1 MADRKRMKKSGL
13 NYVLLALLALV
24 TLGCLGVFGWFMFR
38 SHRKVVRYNEAV
50 RAMETG
56 DSSLAKLLL
65 LETIREDRNHE
76 AAIVKLAELLEQEG
90 DWQGAAQLWRRASGL
105 NAFQTEYVGRYQQAL
120 LRSGGYEQ
128 LLNALERQ
136 KQKSALTPEQTVIF
150 AFVTLKSGKA
160 AAAGELIDSVP
171 GEKSPL
177 AVLVRFYLNREKL
190 PRTELLRKL
199 EELTSSEDPV
209 VAFDVCETIA
219 RVRSTLGDTEG
230 AEKFRRAA
238 ANANPRLGEPQLG
251 DFYLQNGKF
260 EQAAE
265 VFRSMLK
272 RGPDPVTAVK
282 LGEALAAHNKLDQLK
297 ALSEQYRIGNKPMLQ
312 AGYYLDSL
320 TAFLEKD
327 PKRLAANL
335 KLVDGVVRTPVAR
348 MIGLYSAIGTRDLP
362 EVEKQLTALR
372 DGAVPATIRERA
384 GAMALPCIAE
394 LVRENRIED
403 ATRLARLVQGWMKP
417 ELLLLRLITADD
429 LRQGRLGSAE
439 VKQALG
445 AFPKDP
451 VLLNAAAAR
460 ALQQG
465 EFAAALEL
473 AERNRTAGGNN
484 PGILFQLLAAR
495 EGLGKLDEVSAEF
508 GAARRKQPEDTALAD
523 LYLSF
528 CVRNRRA
535 GELKQLAEELRQA
548 KTPELRVLALAAE
561 AELALLKQDS
571 AAAEKL
577 LREAIAAAPS
587 LPRLYLRLAEA
598 QEAAGKNK
606 EAAATLETGLKA
618 IPADVELAYR
628 AARLHALADDLEP
641 AIRLYSRIADRYP
654 DPELIRVNLS
664 ELYAAAGRSAEAL
677 KTAESAWLAKPDW
690 PPAQE
695 CYGIRL
701 TETGAFDRAVPVL
714 DRRLLAAGKPELRV
728 IQAWRTAMEGLIR
741 QQFETKEYSAC
752 LNSCRKLS
760 ERIPNSPLAVEF
772 REKAEK
778 LIKK

>member
-105 NAFQTEYVGRYQQAL
+105 NAFQTEYVARYQQAL

-265 VFRSMLK
+265 VFHSMLK

-282 LGEALAAHNKLDQLK
+282 LGEALAAQNKLDQLK

-335 KLVDGVVRTPVAR
+335 KLVDGAGRSPVAR
-348 MIGLYSAIGTRDLP
+348 MIGL
-362 EVEKQLTALR
+362 
-372 DGAVPATIRERA
+372 
-384 GAMALPCIAE
+384 
-394 LVRENRIED
+394 
-403 ATRLARLVQGWMKP
+403 
-417 ELLLLRLITADD
+417 
-429 LRQGRLGSAE
+429 
-439 VKQALG
+439 
-445 AFPKDP
+445 
-451 VLLNAAAAR
+451 
-460 ALQQG
+460 
-465 EFAAALEL
+465 
-473 AERNRTAGGNN
+473 
-484 PGILFQLLAAR
+484 
-495 EGLGKLDEVSAEF
+495 
-508 GAARRKQPEDTALAD
+508 
-523 LYLSF
+523 
-528 CVRNRRA
+528 
-535 GELKQLAEELRQA
+535 
-548 KTPELRVLALAAE
+548 
-561 AELALLKQDS
+561 
-571 AAAEKL
+571 
-577 LREAIAAAPS
+577 
-587 LPRLYLRLAEA
+587 
-598 QEAAGKNK
+598 
-606 EAAATLETGLKA
+606 
-618 IPADVELAYR
+618 
-628 AARLHALADDLEP
+628 
-641 AIRLYSRIADRYP
+641 
-654 DPELIRVNLS
+654 
-664 ELYAAAGRSAEAL
+664 
-677 KTAESAWLAKPDW
+677 
-690 PPAQE
+690 
-695 CYGIRL
+695 
-701 TETGAFDRAVPVL
+701 
-714 DRRLLAAGKPELRV
+714 
-728 IQAWRTAMEGLIR
+728 
-741 QQFETKEYSAC
+741 
-752 LNSCRKLS
+752 
-760 ERIPNSPLAVEF
+760 
-772 REKAEK
+772 
-778 LIKK
+778 